1 MRIKIAALPA
11 VLLLAGTLACG
22 GGDENN
28 AGDPKDVPGVDASGT
43 ADTEIFTDS
52 PDTAGVPV
60 AGQGGT
66 VADSAP
72 MGGGGAGAGVQGTT
86 GAGAAGGGTTGGG
99 TTGTT
104 P

>member
-11 VLLLAGTLACG
+11 LLLLAGALACG
-22 GGDENN
+22 GGDGNN
-28 AGDPKDVPGVDASGT
+28 AGDPADVPGVDASGT

-66 VADSAP
+66 TADSAA
-72 MGGGGAGAGVQGTT
+72 MGGAGVGGAGATGGT
-86 GAGAAGGGTTGGG
+86 GAEGHGGAATPPTT
-99 TTGTT
+99 TT

>member
-1 MRIKIAALPA
+1 MRMKIAGFAA
-11 VLLLAGTLACG
+11 VLLLAGAVAC

-28 AGDPKDVPGVDASGT
+28 AGDPEDVPGVDASGT

-66 VADSAP
+66 PAESAP
-72 MGGGGAGAGVQGTT
+72 AS
-86 GAGAAGGGTTGGG
+86 GG

>member
-1 MRIKIAALPA
+1 MRIKITVLPA
-11 VLLLAGTLACG
+11 LLLLAGALAC

-43 ADTEIFTDS
+43 ADTEIFTDT
-52 PDTAGVPV
+52 PDTAGIPV

-66 VADSAP
+66 VADSAA
-72 MGGGGAGAGVQGTT
+72 MGGGGVTGGSTTGGTDAGA
-86 GAGAAGGGTTGGG
+86 TGGG
-99 TTGTT
+99 TTTGQTGTT

>member
-1 MRIKIAALPA
+1 MRMKIAGLAA
-11 VLLLAGTLACG
+11 VLLLAGAVAC

-28 AGDPKDVPGVDASGT
+28 AGDPEDVPGVDAAGT

-52 PDTAGVPV
+52 PDTAGVSV

-66 VADSAP
+66 PAGSAP
-72 MGGGGAGAGVQGTT
+72 TGGGGAA
-86 GAGAAGGGTTGGG
+86 
-99 TTGTT
+99 GTT

>member
-1 MRIKIAALPA
+1 MRMKIAGLAA
-11 VLLLAGTLACG
+11 VLLLAGAAAC

-28 AGDPKDVPGVDASGT
+28 AADPEDVPGVDASGT

-60 AGQGGT
+60 AGHGGT
-66 VADSAP
+66 PAGGAP
-72 MGGGGAGAGVQGTT
+72 AGGGGAA
-86 GAGAAGGGTTGGG
+86 
-99 TTGTT
+99 GTT

>member
-1 MRIKIAALPA
+1 MRIKITALPA
-11 VLLLAGTLACG
+11 LLLLAGLAAC

-52 PDTAGVPV
+52 PDTAGIPV

-66 VADSAP
+66 VADSTP
-72 MGGGGAGAGVQGTT
+72 MGGGGAMSGSGT
-86 GAGAAGGGTTGGG
+86 AGATGG

-104 P
+104 TTP

>member
-1 MRIKIAALPA
+1 MRIKSAALPA
-11 VLLLAGTLACG
+11 VLLLAGALACG

-66 VADSAP
+66 PANSAR
-72 MGGGGAGAGVQGTT
+72 MGGG
-86 GAGAAGGGTTGGG
+86 GAAGGGTTGGG
-99 TTGTT
+99 TTGT